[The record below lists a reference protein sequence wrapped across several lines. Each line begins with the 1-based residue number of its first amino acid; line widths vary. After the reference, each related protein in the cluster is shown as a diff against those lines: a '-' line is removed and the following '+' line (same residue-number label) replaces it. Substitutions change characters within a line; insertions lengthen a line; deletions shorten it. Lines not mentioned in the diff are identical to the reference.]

1 MLGGFVGIPHRSAND
16 EKEGRKHQIR
26 GREAVPCRMAERPV
40 HALEYPGIVNEDH
53 ARDGK
58 TPECIQ
64 SHEAWSFGLH
74 ANSCVSKDIEVVAGV
89 DKSCANYFRRRKGG
103 EATTFRQKSHA

>member
-1 MLGGFVGIPHRSAND
+1 
-16 EKEGRKHQIR
+16 
-26 GREAVPCRMAERPV
+26 MAERPV

-74 ANSCVSKDIEVVAGV
+74 ANSLVVRISKSSLELINHAPIISGGAREEKQPPSAKKITLK
-89 DKSCANYFRRRKGG
+89 KSAPFIP
-103 EATTFRQKSHA
+103 